1 MKYSFSLCLFLLLNF
16 SPSFQ
21 QQSECESV
29 SDPTGFSSCKGK
41 TTSSN
46 SETCCFNKYNNED
59 GDGTEC
65 IDIKSVDTETNEKL
79 ESTLFLIL
87 EGKYWEDF
95 TDSYNSL
102 NVDCGNGAVF
112 VNEESQCELVDADS
126 YSSCKGKTTSSSS
139 YTCCYAY
146 SDDGGECLDI
156 KKEDAEDG
164 DKLDAAIEKIKKG
177 QYWNDYNEKY
187 DDLEIDCSSGFLKG
201 IFVALFAVFF
211 L

>member
-21 QQSECESV
+21 QSECESV
-29 SDPTGFSSCKGK
+29 SDPTGVSSCKGK

-46 SETCCFNKYNNED
+46 SETCCYSKYNDED
-59 GDGTEC
+59 GDGNEC
-65 IDIKSVDTETNEKL
+65 IEINSVDAETNEKL
-79 ESTLFLIL
+79 ESALFLIL
-87 EGKYWEDF
+87 EGNYWKDY

-102 NVDCGNGAVF
+102 NVDCGNGTVF
-112 VNEESQCELVDADS
+112 VNEESQCELVDANS
-126 YSSCKGKTTSSSS
+126 YSSCKGKTTRSSS

-146 SDDGGECLDI
+146 NDDEESCFDI

-164 DKLDAAIEKIKKG
+164 DKLDDAIEKIKKG
-177 QYWNDYNEKY
+177 QYWNDYNETF

>member
-21 QQSECESV
+21 SECEDV
-29 SDPTGFSSCKGK
+29 TDPTGVSSCKGK

-46 SETCCFNKYNNED
+46 SETCCYSKYNDDKD
-59 GDGTEC
+59 GDGNEC
-65 IDIKSVDTETNEKL
+65 IEIKSVDAETNEKL

-87 EGKYWEDF
+87 EGKYWEDY

-102 NVDCGNGAVF
+102 NVDCGNGTVF
-112 VNEESQCELVDADS
+112 VNECELVNADS
-126 YSSCKGKTTSSSS
+126 YSSCKGKTTRSSS

-146 SDDGGECLDI
+146 NDDGGSCFEI

-177 QYWNDYNEKY
+177 QYLNDYNKTF